1 MSAREVLQAVR
12 LPMEIVDGDD
22 GRKIVLYGEIGP
34 RGIDAILFA
43 LDAAGYA
50 VVPKEPTANMLADGA
65 LMALTTERHAQRVW
79 EVMIEAAKETT

>member
-1 MSAREVLQAVR
+1 MSARDVIALW
-12 LPMEIVDGDD
+12 LDDYDGSRDVVGLKSD
-22 GRKIVLYGEIGP
+22 A
-34 RGIDAILFA
+34 DAILSA

-79 EVMIEAAKETT
+79 EVMITAAEETR